1 MDSQVLE
8 KNSNFLSVNKKLNR
22 MDKMNIEKLLES
34 GAHYGHPVSKW
45 NPQFKPFIA
54 TKKNGIY
61 IINLKLT
68 LNYIDKALKEMIKI
82 AENGGNILFVGTK
95 PQAKDLVQTCAD
107 RCGMFYIVERWLG
120 GTLTNFATIKKSI
133 RRLVMLEKE
142 SSPIYKNKT
151 KKERHMLN
159 REKLKLS
166 DLHRGIKDMK
176 HLPNALFVID
186 ANHEKIAIAEA
197 KCLGIPTFG
206 LVDTNTNPF
215 SLDYPI
221 PANDDSIKT
230 ISLIMSYIS
239 DSILD
244 AIGGSKHKEVTE
256 EVVENEEP
264 ITESMTSKENDD
276 IKKDDNID
284 K

>member
-1 MDSQVLE
+1 ME
-8 KNSNFLSVNKKLNR
+8 
-22 MDKMNIEKLLES
+22 KMNIDELLES

-68 LNYIDKALKEMIKI
+68 LEYLDKALKEMVKI
-82 AENGGNILFVGTK
+82 SENGGNILFVGTK
-95 PQAKDLVQTCAD
+95 TQAKDLIQTSAD

-151 KKERHMLN
+151 KKERHMLR

-176 HLPNALFVID
+176 HLPNALFVVD
-186 ANHEKIAIAEA
+186 ANHEKIAVAEA

-206 LVDTNTNPF
+206 LVDTNTDPF
-215 SLDYPI
+215 CLDYPI

-230 ISLIMSYIS
+230 IKLIMLYIS
-239 DSILD
+239 DSILN
-244 AIGGSKHKEVTE
+244 AIGGSQNKEVLE
-256 EVVENEEP
+256 ENIISDDKKEQLSNNEVLKESVDISDNSTDNK
-264 ITESMTSKENDD
+264 ITNDTKSKE
-276 IKKDDNID
+276 
-284 K
+284 

>member
-1 MDSQVLE
+1 MV
-8 KNSNFLSVNKKLNR
+8 
-22 MDKMNIEKLLES
+22 
-34 GAHYGHPVSKW
+34 
-45 NPQFKPFIA
+45 
-54 TKKNGIY
+54 
-61 IINLKLT
+61 
-68 LNYIDKALKEMIKI
+68 KI
-82 AENGGNILFVGTK
+82 SENGGNILFVGTK
-95 PQAKDLVQTCAD
+95 TQAQDLVQTCAD

-151 KKERHMLN
+151 KKERHMLR

-176 HLPNALFVID
+176 HLPNALFVVD

-215 SLDYPI
+215 CLDYPI

-230 ISLIMSYIS
+230 IKLIMSYIS

-244 AIGGSKHKEVTE
+244 VVGGAKNKEATE
-256 EVVENEEP
+256 EGTLDNKVVK
-264 ITESMTSKENDD
+264 ES
-276 IKKDDNID
+276 DDNNGIEEVSVE
-284 K
+284 KRS

>member
-1 MDSQVLE
+1 MD
-8 KNSNFLSVNKKLNR
+8 N
-22 MDKMNIEKLLES
+22 MNIEELLES

-61 IINLKLT
+61 IINLQLT
-68 LNYIDKALKEMIKI
+68 LNYLDKAVKEMVKI
-82 AENGGNILFVGTK
+82 SEKGGNILFVGTK
-95 PQAKDLVQTCAD
+95 TQAKDLVQTSAD

-151 KKERHMLN
+151 KKERHMLK

-176 HLPNALFVID
+176 HLPSALFVVD
-186 ANHEKIAIAEA
+186 ANHEKIAVAEA

-230 ISLIMSYIS
+230 IKLIMSYIS
-239 DSILD
+239 DSILE
-244 AIGGSKHKEVTE
+244 AVGGSQNKEVTE
-256 EVVENEEP
+256 DS
-264 ITESMTSKENDD
+264 IQSTEKDASNDESDKSIDQNDSSK
-276 IKKDDNID
+276 
-284 K
+284 

>member
-1 MDSQVLE
+1 
-8 KNSNFLSVNKKLNR
+8 
-22 MDKMNIEKLLES
+22 MNIDELLES
-34 GAHYGHPVSKW
+34 GAHYGHPISKW

-61 IINLKLT
+61 IINLRLT
-68 LNYIDKALKEMIKI
+68 LEYLDKAIKEMVKI
-82 AENGGNILFVGTK
+82 SENGGNILFVGTK
-95 PQAKDLVQTCAD
+95 TQAKDLIQTSAD

-151 KKERHMLN
+151 KKERHMLR

-176 HLPNALFVID
+176 HLPNALFVVD
-186 ANHEKIAIAEA
+186 ANHEKIAVAEA

-206 LVDTNTNPF
+206 LVDTNTDPF
-215 SLDYPI
+215 CLDYPI

-230 ISLIMSYIS
+230 IKLIMLYIS
-239 DSILD
+239 DSILNV
-244 AIGGSKHKEVTE
+244 IGGSQNKEVLE
-256 EVVENEEP
+256 ENIISDDKKEQSSNNEALKESTDISDNSTDNK
-264 ITESMTSKENDD
+264 ITNDTKSKG
-276 IKKDDNID
+276 
-284 K
+284 

>member
-1 MDSQVLE
+1 
-8 KNSNFLSVNKKLNR
+8 
-22 MDKMNIEKLLES
+22 MNINELLES

-68 LNYIDKALKEMIKI
+68 LDYLDKAVKEMVKI
-82 AENGGNILFVGTK
+82 SENGGNILFVGTK
-95 PQAKDLVQTCAD
+95 TQAQDLVQTCAD

-151 KKERHMLN
+151 KKERHMLR

-166 DLHRGIKDMK
+166 DLHRGIKDMR
-176 HLPNALFVID
+176 HLPAALFVID
-186 ANHEKIAIAEA
+186 ANHEKISVAEA
-197 KCLGIPTFG
+197 KCLGIPVFG
-206 LVDTNTNPF
+206 IVDTNTDPF
-215 SLDYPI
+215 QIDYPI

-230 ISLIMSYIS
+230 IKLILNNIS
-239 DSILD
+239 ENLMDILGKNNPTINESGED
-244 AIGGSKHKEVTE
+244 KTLVQKETE
-256 EVVENEEP
+256 AS
-264 ITESMTSKENDD
+264 SMTSNEEN
-276 IKKDDNID
+276 KTSD
-284 K
+284 KTEEKIIN

>member
-1 MDSQVLE
+1 
-8 KNSNFLSVNKKLNR
+8 
-22 MDKMNIEKLLES
+22 MNIEELLES

-61 IINLKLT
+61 IINLQLT
-68 LNYIDKALKEMIKI
+68 LNYLDKAVKEMVKI
-82 AENGGNILFVGTK
+82 SEKGGNILFVGTK
-95 PQAKDLVQTCAD
+95 TQAKDLVQTSAD

-151 KKERHMLN
+151 KKERHMLK

-176 HLPNALFVID
+176 HLPSALFVVD
-186 ANHEKIAIAEA
+186 ANHEKIAVAEA

-230 ISLIMSYIS
+230 IKLIMSYIS
-239 DSILD
+239 DSILE
-244 AIGGSKHKEVTE
+244 AVGGSQNKEVTE
-256 EVVENEEP
+256 DS
-264 ITESMTSKENDD
+264 IQSTEKDASNDESDKSIDQNDSSK
-276 IKKDDNID
+276 
-284 K
+284 

>member
-1 MDSQVLE
+1 
-8 KNSNFLSVNKKLNR
+8 
-22 MDKMNIEKLLES
+22 
-34 GAHYGHPVSKW
+34 
-45 NPQFKPFIA
+45 
-54 TKKNGIY
+54 
-61 IINLKLT
+61 
-68 LNYIDKALKEMIKI
+68 
-82 AENGGNILFVGTK
+82 
-95 PQAKDLVQTCAD
+95 
-107 RCGMFYIVERWLG
+107 
-120 GTLTNFATIKKSI
+120 
-133 RRLVMLEKE
+133 
-142 SSPIYKNKT
+142 
-151 KKERHMLN
+151 MLN

-186 ANHEKIAIAEA
+186 ANHEKIAVAEA

-230 ISLIMSYIS
+230 IKLIMSYIS

-244 AIGGSKHKEVTE
+244 AVGGSKDKEVME
-256 EVVENEEP
+256 ESGKNKEP
-264 ITESMTSKENDD
+264 IAEDTTSKENDD
-276 IKKDDNID
+276 AKKEANID

>member
-1 MDSQVLE
+1 ME
-8 KNSNFLSVNKKLNR
+8 
-22 MDKMNIEKLLES
+22 KMNIDELLES
-34 GAHYGHPVSKW
+34 GAHYGHPISKW

-61 IINLKLT
+61 IINLRLT
-68 LNYIDKALKEMIKI
+68 LEYLDKAIKEMVKI
-82 AENGGNILFVGTK
+82 SENGGNILFVGTK
-95 PQAKDLVQTCAD
+95 TQAKDLIQTSAD

-151 KKERHMLN
+151 KKERHMLR

-176 HLPNALFVID
+176 HLPNALFVVD
-186 ANHEKIAIAEA
+186 ANHEKIAVAEA

-206 LVDTNTNPF
+206 LVDTNTDPF
-215 SLDYPI
+215 CLDYPI

-230 ISLIMSYIS
+230 IKLIMLYIS
-239 DSILD
+239 DSILN
-244 AIGGSKHKEVTE
+244 AIGGSQNKEVLE
-256 EVVENEEP
+256 ENIISDDKKEQSSNNEVLKESVDISDNSTDNK
-264 ITESMTSKENDD
+264 ITNDTKSKE
-276 IKKDDNID
+276 
-284 K
+284 

>member
-1 MDSQVLE
+1 
-8 KNSNFLSVNKKLNR
+8 
-22 MDKMNIEKLLES
+22 
-34 GAHYGHPVSKW
+34 
-45 NPQFKPFIA
+45 
-54 TKKNGIY
+54 
-61 IINLKLT
+61 
-68 LNYIDKALKEMIKI
+68 
-82 AENGGNILFVGTK
+82 
-95 PQAKDLVQTCAD
+95 
-107 RCGMFYIVERWLG
+107 
-120 GTLTNFATIKKSI
+120 
-133 RRLVMLEKE
+133 MLEKE

-151 KKERHMLN
+151 KKERHMLR

-176 HLPNALFVID
+176 HLPNALFVVD

-215 SLDYPI
+215 CLDYPI

-230 ISLIMSYIS
+230 IKLIMSYIS

-244 AIGGSKHKEVTE
+244 VVGGSKNKEETE
-256 EVVENEEP
+256 ESTLDNKVVED
-264 ITESMTSKENDD
+264 S
-276 IKKDDNID
+276 DDNNDIEEVSVE

>member
-1 MDSQVLE
+1 MG
-8 KNSNFLSVNKKLNR
+8 
-22 MDKMNIEKLLES
+22 KMNIDELLES
-34 GAHYGHPVSKW
+34 GAHYGHPISKW

-61 IINLKLT
+61 IINLRLT
-68 LNYIDKALKEMIKI
+68 LEYLDKAIKEMVKI
-82 AENGGNILFVGTK
+82 SENGGNILFVGTK
-95 PQAKDLVQTCAD
+95 TQAKDLIQTSAD

-151 KKERHMLN
+151 KKERHMLR

-176 HLPNALFVID
+176 HLPNALFVVD
-186 ANHEKIAIAEA
+186 ANHEKIAVAEA

-206 LVDTNTNPF
+206 LVDTNTDPF
-215 SLDYPI
+215 CLDYPI

-230 ISLIMSYIS
+230 IKLIMLYIS
-239 DSILD
+239 DSILNVV
-244 AIGGSKHKEVTE
+244 GGSQNKEVLE
-256 EVVENEEP
+256 ENIISDDKKEQSSNNEALKESIDLSDNSTDNK
-264 ITESMTSKENDD
+264 ITNDTKSKG
-276 IKKDDNID
+276 
-284 K
+284 

>member
-1 MDSQVLE
+1 ME
-8 KNSNFLSVNKKLNR
+8 
-22 MDKMNIEKLLES
+22 KMNINELLES

-68 LNYIDKALKEMIKI
+68 LDYLDKAVKEMVKI
-82 AENGGNILFVGTK
+82 SENGGNILFVGTK
-95 PQAKDLVQTCAD
+95 TQAQDLVQTCAD

-151 KKERHMLN
+151 KKERHMLR

-176 HLPNALFVID
+176 HLPNALFVVD

-215 SLDYPI
+215 CLDYPI

-230 ISLIMSYIS
+230 IKLIMSHIS

-244 AIGGSKHKEVTE
+244 VVGGATNKETTE
-256 EVVENEEP
+256 ENTLDNKVAK
-264 ITESMTSKENDD
+264 ES
-276 IKKDDNID
+276 DDNND
-284 K
+284 VEEVSVEK

>member
-1 MDSQVLE
+1 MG
-8 KNSNFLSVNKKLNR
+8 
-22 MDKMNIEKLLES
+22 KMNIDELLES
-34 GAHYGHPVSKW
+34 GAHYGHPISKW

-61 IINLKLT
+61 IINLRLT
-68 LNYIDKALKEMIKI
+68 LEYLDKAIKEMVKI
-82 AENGGNILFVGTK
+82 SENGGNILFVGTK
-95 PQAKDLVQTCAD
+95 TQAKDLIQTSAD

-151 KKERHMLN
+151 KKERHMLR

-176 HLPNALFVID
+176 HLPNALFVVD
-186 ANHEKIAIAEA
+186 ANHEKIAVAEA

-206 LVDTNTNPF
+206 LVDTNTDPF
-215 SLDYPI
+215 CLDYPI

-230 ISLIMSYIS
+230 IKLIMLYIS
-239 DSILD
+239 DSILN
-244 AIGGSKHKEVTE
+244 AIGGSQNKEVLE
-256 EVVENEEP
+256 ENIISDDKKEQSSNNEALKESTDISDNSTDNK
-264 ITESMTSKENDD
+264 ITNDTKSKE
-276 IKKDDNID
+276 
-284 K
+284 

>member
-1 MDSQVLE
+1 
-8 KNSNFLSVNKKLNR
+8 
-22 MDKMNIEKLLES
+22 MDKMNINELLES

-68 LNYIDKALKEMIKI
+68 LDYLDKAIKEMVKI
-82 AENGGNILFVGTK
+82 SENGGNILFVGTK
-95 PQAKDLVQTCAD
+95 TQAQDLVQTCAD

-151 KKERHMLN
+151 KKERHMLR

-176 HLPNALFVID
+176 HLPNALFVVD

-215 SLDYPI
+215 CLDYPI

-230 ISLIMSYIS
+230 IKLIMSYIS

-244 AIGGSKHKEVTE
+244 VVGGTKNKETTE
-256 EVVENEEP
+256 ENTLDNKVVEESNDNNDVEEVSA
-264 ITESMTSKENDD
+264 EK
-276 IKKDDNID
+276 
-284 K
+284 

>member
-1 MDSQVLE
+1 MG
-8 KNSNFLSVNKKLNR
+8 
-22 MDKMNIEKLLES
+22 KMNIDELLES
-34 GAHYGHPVSKW
+34 GAHYGHPISKW

-61 IINLKLT
+61 IINLRLT
-68 LNYIDKALKEMIKI
+68 LEYLDKAIKEMVKI
-82 AENGGNILFVGTK
+82 SENGGNILFVGTK
-95 PQAKDLVQTCAD
+95 TQAKDLIQTSAD

-151 KKERHMLN
+151 KKERHMLR

-176 HLPNALFVID
+176 HLPNALFVVD
-186 ANHEKIAIAEA
+186 ANHEKIAVAEA

-206 LVDTNTNPF
+206 LVDTNTDPF
-215 SLDYPI
+215 CLDYPI

-230 ISLIMSYIS
+230 IKLIMLYIS
-239 DSILD
+239 DSILNVV
-244 AIGGSKHKEVTE
+244 GGSQNKEVLE
-256 EVVENEEP
+256 ENIISDDKKEQSSNNEALKESTDISDNSTDNK
-264 ITESMTSKENDD
+264 ITNDTKSKE
-276 IKKDDNID
+276 
-284 K
+284 

>member
-1 MDSQVLE
+1 
-8 KNSNFLSVNKKLNR
+8 
-22 MDKMNIEKLLES
+22 MNINELLES

-68 LNYIDKALKEMIKI
+68 LEYHEKAVKEMVNIS
-82 AENGGNILFVGTK
+82 ENGGNILFVGTK
-95 PQAKDLVQTCAD
+95 TQAKDLVQTCAD

-120 GTLTNFATIKKSI
+120 GTLTNFSTIKKSI

-151 KKERHMLN
+151 KKERNMLR

-176 HLPNALFVID
+176 HLPNAIFVID
-186 ANHEKIAIAEA
+186 ANHEKISIAEA

-206 LVDTNTNPF
+206 LVDTNTDPF
-215 SLDYPI
+215 CLDYPI

-230 ISLIMSYIS
+230 IKLITSHIS
-239 DSILD
+239 DSILE
-244 AIGGSKHKEVTE
+244 AIGGSENKETTESIIDDKEQSSDNKIVDEVDDTSDESNNLE
-256 EVVENEEP
+256 EVSV
-264 ITESMTSKENDD
+264 DD
-276 IKKDDNID
+276 KNIIE

>member
-1 MDSQVLE
+1 
-8 KNSNFLSVNKKLNR
+8 
-22 MDKMNIEKLLES
+22 
-34 GAHYGHPVSKW
+34 
-45 NPQFKPFIA
+45 
-54 TKKNGIY
+54 
-61 IINLKLT
+61 LKLT
-68 LNYIDKALKEMIKI
+68 LDYLDKAIKEMMKI
-82 AENGGNILFVGTK
+82 SEKGGNILFVGTK
-95 PQAKDLVQTCAD
+95 TQAQDLVQTCAD

-151 KKERHMLN
+151 KKERHMLR

-176 HLPNALFVID
+176 HLPNALFVVD

-215 SLDYPI
+215 CLDYPI

-230 ISLIMSYIS
+230 IKLIMSYIS

-244 AIGGSKHKEVTE
+244 VVGGTKNKETTE
-256 EVVENEEP
+256 ENTLDNKVVEESNDNNDVEEVSA
-264 ITESMTSKENDD
+264 EK
-276 IKKDDNID
+276 
-284 K
+284 

>member
-1 MDSQVLE
+1 VLE

-186 ANHEKIAIAEA
+186 ANHEKIAVAEA

-244 AIGGSKHKEVTE
+244 AVGGSKHKDVTE
-256 EVVENEEP
+256 EVLEKEEP
-264 ITESMTSKENDD
+264 IIESMTSKGNDD
-276 IKKDDNID
+276 IKKDDNVD